1 MGEIVGVERKKGREE
16 ETIKC
21 MKELNQ
27 INIISLQKCLLLFK
41 ARVKK

>member
-1 MGEIVGVERKKGREE
+1 MGEIVGVERKKGRED
-16 ETIKC
+16 ETKC
-21 MKELNQ
+21 MKELDQ